1 MMYCHNCERTFD
13 ERDLQ
18 HVEHW
23 NDGSSE
29 LNVDLRADSMYSD
42 KCPNCGSTNY
52 EEAWDEY
59 LVYSSEFAED
69 NYPEGDEEDSF
80 DDYRDAESYA
90 KVMEQ
95 TDKYYFVVIY
105 RLTGRETGIIEQE
118 EF

>member
-1 MMYCHNCERTFD
+1 MMYCHKCNQTFD

-18 HVEHW
+18 HQEYW
-23 NDGSSE
+23 NDGSSQQ
-29 LNVDLRADSMYSD
+29 NIDARADNKYSY

-69 NYPEGDEEDSF
+69 KYPEGDEEDSF
-80 DDYRDAESYA
+80 DDYSSAESYA

-95 TDKYYFVVIY
+95 ADKYHYVVIY

-118 EF
+118 EV